1 MIILY
6 DMIAPLGMLES
17 SCMENNYV
25 VFVSDLWCKLKLIY
39 LNVLFLG
46 LGAFV
51 YVINSFQICEYIE
64 YTLIL
69 QC

>member
-25 VFVSDLWCKLKLIY
+25 VFVSDLWCKLKFIN

-51 YVINSFQICEYIE
+51 YVINSFQNCEYIE

>member
-25 VFVSDLWCKLKLIY
+25 VFVSDL
-39 LNVLFLG
+39 
-46 LGAFV
+46 
-51 YVINSFQICEYIE
+51 
-64 YTLIL
+64 
-69 QC
+69 

>member
-51 YVINSFQICEYIE
+51 YVINSFQIC
-64 YTLIL
+64 
-69 QC
+69 